1 MAFVNCKSSP
11 ITSFGFYRQ
20 QIFSPVLND
29 ILITMLKPI
38 LMVMLFLIFLK
49 TGITEITTNMKNYMQ
64 MIFIIKQKYLLP
76 PVNILMR
83 SLMVYIA
90 MGSQREV
97 ILSDFKSTL
106 WDTFVLYAVF
116 ILLHVIGHFMGIKEN
131 RKNSTYVCLYQLL
144 SVLPF

>member
-1 MAFVNCKSSP
+1 
-11 ITSFGFYRQ
+11 
-20 QIFSPVLND
+20 
-29 ILITMLKPI
+29 
-38 LMVMLFLIFLK
+38 
-49 TGITEITTNMKNYMQ
+49 MQ